1 MRSAPEP
8 RNAALEHCA
17 QRIAAQRRNGT
28 RETDQEFETLL
39 MLLGATIVRQVRQ
52 YGLLDLRDD
61 AEQCAAIGVHRALES
76 FDPAKARFS
85 THVTWQIRGELQ
97 SLRHRVRLDQRRS
110 AKGVGATTLSLE
122 SLGAGLS
129 ASAAQPTAF
138 EIVDETARKRAESG
152 ASDYMTK
159 RVMERLL
166 DGIDAPPDE
175 RKIVFENLYDCA
187 PEQRKFSA
195 KTREQRRQIVRRT
208 NRNCIKLLARSAV
221 NSAGI

>member
-17 QRIAAQRRNGT
+17 RRIAAQRRNGT

-39 MLLGATIVRQVRQ
+39 ALLGATIARQVRQ

-61 AEQCAAIGVHRALES
+61 AEQCAAIGVHRALET
-76 FDPAKARFS
+76 FDPARARFS

-110 AKGVGATTLSLE
+110 AKGIGATTLSLE
-122 SLGAGLS
+122 SLRAGAGAGAGASS
-129 ASAAQPTAF
+129 AQSTAF
-138 EIVDETARKRAESG
+138 EIVDETARHRAESG
-152 ASDYMTK
+152 ASDYMTR

-166 DGIDAPPDE
+166 DGIGAPPDE
-175 RKIVFENLYDCA
+175 RTIVFENLYDCA

-208 NRNCIKLLARSAV
+208 NRNCIKLLA
-221 NSAGI
+221 G